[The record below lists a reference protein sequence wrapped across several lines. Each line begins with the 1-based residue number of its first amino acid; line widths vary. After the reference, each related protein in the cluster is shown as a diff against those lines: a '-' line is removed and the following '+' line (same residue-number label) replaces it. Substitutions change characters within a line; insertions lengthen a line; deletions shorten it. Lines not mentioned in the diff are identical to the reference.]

1 MRVGECG
8 GLEWK
13 DIDWNRDVIHVRR
26 TMAMGANGHI
36 GLGATTK
43 TTAGIRDIGMNT
55 NIRTIL
61 SSQWELYT
69 GTHGKMVK
77 PSDPVFPSPGDTG

>member
-13 DIDWNRDVIHVRR
+13 DIDWKRDVIHVRR
-26 TMAMGANGHI
+26 TMSMGANGHI

-43 TTAGIRDIGMNT
+43 TTAWIRDIGMNT
-55 NIRTIL
+55 NIHTIL
-61 SSQWELYT
+61 QASGNYT
-69 GTHGKMVK
+69 PAPMERWLNCLTPFSLHQ
-77 PSDPVFPSPGDTG
+77 GDTG